1 MSLPNDRRTG
11 ILSLTWPIFM
21 ESLFG
26 MLLGMAD
33 TMMLSSHSDG
43 AVAAVGV
50 ANQILTVA
58 SLMFGFVTV
67 GTSVILNQWLGA
79 GKLKEA
85 GDLGR
90 TALTMNLMIGLLLSA
105 VLWAWADAFLL
116 LFKLPPGLL
125 AEGGA
130 YLSITGSSVFLIALS
145 MTLGTML
152 RCRGLVKEMMVIS
165 FGVNALHIAGNYF
178 VLMEPFGLP
187 SFGVEG
193 VAASTWISR
202 AAAMIAYWVVCSR
215 RLDQP
220 VRLMHPLR
228 MRQADL
234 RLIFKLGIPSAGEH
248 VSYNLSQVVITY
260 LVAMLGAAALTTKI
274 YTQNITSFVF
284 VFSMAIGQ
292 GTQIIAGHYIGAGRK
307 EEAYRSGIRHLKLGA
322 GVTLAVSLILFA
334 LSGPLIGFF
343 TTDPEIIKLGRQL
356 MLLSVL
362 LEPARAC
369 NMVLISS
376 LNAAG
381 DVKFPVL
388 VGLVSMWGISVP
400 LAYMFGIVFG
410 LGLAGIWLAFA
421 ADEWVRA
428 LVMLRRWSKRG
439 WERLSLNPGHAA
451 EEQVAGQG

>member
-33 TMMLSSHSDG
+33 TMILSSHYDG

-50 ANQILTVA
+50 ANKILTVA

-90 TALTMNLMIGLLLSA
+90 TALTLNLMIGLLLSA

-376 LNAAG
+376 LNAAA